1 MKEGSTILI
10 ADGSV
15 SVKVLKILPDGVVT
29 QVLNSGT
36 IGEKKNMN
44 LPGIEVKLP
53 TVTEKDEDDI
63 VNFGLKW
70 GEFAKA
76 LV

>member
-1 MKEGSTILI
+1 M

-15 SVKVLKILPDGVVT
+15 SCRVKKVLTDSVIT
-29 QVLNSGT
+29 EVLNNAT

-53 TVTEKDEDDI
+53 TVTEKDEEDI
-63 VNFGLKW
+63 VGFGLKH
-70 GEFAKA
+70 GTCLSYQF
-76 LV
+76 